1 MQNFLNISGVV
12 DSVRSNAGSALKS
25 VQRQLEES
33 ALKAAGLG
41 EEEETLY
48 RLNKN
53 TQAYLRAVDSMQ
65 QAAKTLAD
73 DFAEAMEDVALR
85 EIARK
90 FRDTSKVTNSQQL
103 TSLTKELAE
112 PVRKACEADDY
123 ATRVRLVNRA
133 FTGLLGINL
142 DCVRSAS
149 TTLENLHDSTQ
160 TVLKEIASRAV
171 SQPSCFGAGTAT
183 TATRPSGFVR
193 AEGAPAKVTPPPAAQ
208 MQFDDLLGGMSA
220 ATSTPPVEAPP
231 TDLLDFGFD
240 MSGVPN
246 NGSSGYTAGAS
257 PTHAPTSSSPLDFD
271 FDSFSQSP
279 AKPNSSDVAST
290 PPSQKADA
298 LGGMVWPSKEDESES
313 QMKDRVEAWKN
324 GKNIRA
330 MLVSLHEVA
339 PSSAGWVAVKL
350 SDVMQPADV
359 KTVYRK
365 AVLKVHPDKLQGS
378 PGQKRL
384 GHLVFE
390 ALCDQWKVF
399 QISG

>member
-1 MQNFLNISGVV
+1 
-12 DSVRSNAGSALKS
+12 
-25 VQRQLEES
+25 
-33 ALKAAGLG
+33 
-41 EEEETLY
+41 
-48 RLNKN
+48 
-53 TQAYLRAVDSMQ
+53 
-65 QAAKTLAD
+65 
-73 DFAEAMEDVALR
+73 MEDVALR
-85 EIARK
+85 DIARK
-90 FRDTSKVTNSQQL
+90 FRDTSKVTNNQQL

-123 ATRVRLVNRA
+123 ATRVRLVNKA
-133 FTGLLGINL
+133 FTGLLAINL

-149 TTLENLHDSTQ
+149 TTLDNLHDSTQ

-171 SQPSCFGAGTAT
+171 SQPACFGVATAKT
-183 TATRPSGFVR
+183 VPRPNGFTR

-208 MQFDDLLGGMSA
+208 SQFDDLLGGMNA

-231 TDLLDFGFD
+231 VDLLDFGFD
-240 MSGVPN
+240 MSGTPDAA
-246 NGSSGYTAGAS
+246 SSGYTAGAS

-271 FDSFSQSP
+271 FDSLKTSHSP
-279 AKPNSSDVAST
+279 TIPNSSDFAST
-290 PPSQKADA
+290 PPSQTQDT

-339 PSSAGWVAVKL
+339 PSSSGWVAVKL

-378 PGQKRL
+378 CGEKTL
-384 GHLVFE
+384 GKFVFD
-390 ALCDQWKVF
+390 ALCGQWKVF
-399 QISG
+399 QVSG